1 MIAYN
6 LKASASEDIRISYAK
21 LQRDIKMLTALKAT
35 IEKSIRAGEHAE
47 SFSLVTAPVTM
58 YVPKDLWVSALGEEW
73 VKQNERPQNKSA
85 VIVPK

>member
-35 IEKSIRAGEHAE
+35 IEKQIRAGDFAE
-47 SFSLVTAPVTM
+47 SFSLVPAPVTM
-58 YVPKDLWVSALGEEW
+58 FVPKDLWVSALGEEW

>member
-6 LKASASEDIRISYAK
+6 LKASASEDIRTSYAK
-21 LQRDIKMLTALKAT
+21 LLRDIKHLTALKAT
-35 IEKSIRAGEHAE
+35 IEKEIRAGGFSE
-47 SFSLVTAPVTM
+47 SFKLEAPSVTM
-58 YVPKDLWVSALGEEW
+58 FVPNNLWKEALGEEW

>member
-6 LKASASEDIRISYAK
+6 LKASASEDIRTSYAK
-21 LQRDIKMLTALKAT
+21 LLRDIKHLTALKGT
-35 IEKSIRAGEHAE
+35 IEKEIRAGGFPE
-47 SFSLVTAPVTM
+47 SFSLVPAPVTM
-58 YVPKDLWVSALGEEW
+58 FVPKDLWVSALGEEW

>member
-21 LQRDIKMLTALKAT
+21 LLRDIKYLTALKAT
-35 IEKSIRAGEHAE
+35 IEKGIRAGDYPE
-47 SFSLVTAPVTM
+47 SFDLVSAPVTM
-58 YVPKDLWVSALGEEW
+58 FVPKDLWVSALGEEW

>member
-6 LKASASEDIRISYAK
+6 LKASGSEDIRVGYAK
-21 LQRDIKMLTALKAT
+21 LLRDIKSLNAMKAA
-35 IEKSIRAGEHAE
+35 IEKQIRAGGYAE
-47 SFSLVTAPVTM
+47 SFELKEPPVTM
-58 YVPKDLWVSALGEEW
+58 FVPVELWKQALGEEW

>member
-6 LKASASEDIRISYAK
+6 LKASGSEDIRVGYAK
-21 LQRDIKMLTALKAT
+21 LLRDIKSLNAMKAA
-35 IEKSIRAGEHAE
+35 IEKQIRDGEYSE
-47 SFSLVTAPVTM
+47 SFALIPAPVTM

>member
-21 LQRDIKMLTALKAT
+21 LLRDIKYLTALKGT
-35 IEKSIRAGEHAE
+35 IEAGIRAGDYPE
-47 SFSLVTAPVTM
+47 SFELKAPSVTM
-58 YVPKDLWVSALGEEW
+58 FVPNNLWKEALGEEW